1 MNHDLRTTPENTSQR
16 LLNAQE
22 VGTHVPI
29 HRHLKTSKTVICIEG
44 CLDWVSC
51 DELTYM
57 PVGQSITGKQQQIIC
72 ALPKSLASVSAP
84 EKRSMAFRYRKPSG
98 TPSKCMNP
106 APFSRR
112 RTGRM
117 ENKYILP
124 SYIPYLR

>member
-22 VGTHVPI
+22 VGTYVPI

-57 PVGQSITGKQQQIIC
+57 PVGQSITGKQQQII
-72 ALPKSLASVSAP
+72 LA
-84 EKRSMAFRYRKPSG
+84 YRQK
-98 TPSKCMNP
+98 
-106 APFSRR
+106 
-112 RTGRM
+112 
-117 ENKYILP
+117 NKEIAYQQETEE
-124 SYIPYLR
+124 YYV

>member
-16 LLNAQE
+16 LLNAHE

-29 HRHLKTSKTVICIEG
+29 YRHLKTSKTVICIEG

-57 PVGQSITGKQQQIIC
+57 PVGQSITGKQQQIIR

-84 EKRSMAFRYRKPSG
+84 REGLWHSG
-98 TPSKCMNP
+98 T
-106 APFSRR
+106 ASRLALHR
-112 RTGRM
+112 
-117 ENKYILP
+117 
-124 SYIPYLR
+124 SA